1 MPEPLPYP
9 MANVQQSS
17 NHACLHLCVLPLAEP
32 PVAVDLMPSKH
43 ELCLMSEP
51 YCVYKS
57 N

>member
-32 PVAVDLMPSKH
+32 PVAVDLMPSKR
-43 ELCLMSEP
+43 ELC
-51 YCVYKS
+51 
-57 N
+57 